1 MKYKFTVNKTK
12 LYKLLRE
19 YWPGWYPLPRFCDC
33 CFEHYGCRAFWL
45 RSAALVVYF
54 SVVAGKVL
62 LDVNDPVYGRYL
74 VKFTAEDMLKRFLI
88 KVVAA

>member
-33 CFEHYGCRAFWL
+33 CFDHFGCRAFWL
-45 RSAALVVYF
+45 RSAALEVYF

-62 LDVNDPVYGRYL
+62 LDIDDPVYGRS
-74 VKFTAEDMLKRFLI
+74 VVEFSAAEMRDRCLI
-88 KVVAA
+88 KAVI